1 MDDFEITKREVIAS
15 VTIIAFMMILGF
27 LLAGSI
33 TEWQVDRN
41 KIYNQAIDIN
51 EQELFEY
58 GMRTNVGYA
67 FVHGELKAVDTV
79 GYPEID
85 GKYMYIE
92 KVKEKYT
99 MHTRTVPV
107 HCGKTT
113 TYRTET
119 YWTWDRVGSEA
130 QQCKKVTFLGVE
142 FDSNRIDIPGASHID
157 TIKESSHVRYKYY
170 GTGVEHE
177 GTIFAM
183 LKEGTVLD
191 GDVPLRENVVSFYND
206 MDIDQTRDMMVTGNG
221 PIIAFW
227 IFWVI
232 LTGVLVVLFYRLE
245 NRWLE

>member
-15 VTIIAFMMILGF
+15 VTIIAVMMILGF
-27 LLAGSI
+27 LLAGRI

-41 KIYNQAIDIN
+41 KIYVNAVDIN

-85 GKYMYIE
+85 GQYMYIE
-92 KVKEKYT
+92 KVKERYT

-107 HCGKTT
+107 RCGKTT

-119 YWTWDRVGSEA
+119 YWTWDRVGSEE

-142 FDSNRIDIPGASHID
+142 FDSTRIDIPSASHID

-170 GTGVEHE
+170 GTGTEFE

-183 LKEGTVLD
+183 LKDGMLLD
-191 GDVPLRENVVSFYND
+191 GKTPLKENIVSFYND
-206 MDIDQTRDMMVTGNG
+206 MDIDQARDMMVTGNE
-221 PIIAFW
+221 PVIAFW